1 MNRRAFVLGA
11 AMVLL
16 CNLVAVTLRSYA
28 EVAFLEAY
36 GASKLPWL
44 LIANAGGFAVATLG
58 YDLITRRAS
67 SSVVDLGLLV
77 ALLVAASAAPSL
89 LAAGAPPVV
98 LVVALA
104 AISQVAGLA
113 LWNRVAAAVAG
124 RDARRMLP
132 RAGAAV
138 TLGGAIAGLG
148 AGALVY
154 RLGLTVLPYVG
165 AGATAIVLALSVL
178 QARALAKGGAPGATA
193 PAGTPEHLGEL
204 QKRLLAGLIAVA
216 LLEGIV
222 ATVIDLQF
230 IAMLKGRYQGDTLGV
245 AVSLF
250 YGGTNAILFTLQVA
264 AVPRIL
270 VTRSLPTTAAIHPIM
285 ALAWYG
291 LFAIAPGFVTLAGTR
306 TSDQVLRLAT
316 SRTSQEIE
324 LSAFPPGPRARWKVL
339 LRGGMWPAG
348 AALGALVLLV
358 IGPTAVAHPRALA
371 LAGMGVALAWW
382 IAGQIAARR
391 FQAALAAPL
400 GIRARRTEDL
410 RQIDLGTLERWSQVA
425 GGEDPRAAGL
435 ARAALTR
442 ARVAATDLADHL
454 RHDEPAVRAALFEQ
468 LARAPAPALRGEL
481 RAAVVIEDDDRALAL
496 GLEALAIAGDDGAL
510 ERGRSRA
517 ALSREVAAAVK
528 SAEVTLRG
536 GDLTGE
542 VHTLLARD
550 PEWAIAMIRIHRA
563 ALIDGVL
570 ARTLEH
576 ATQPRRTTD
585 GDDEAPARAIGVA
598 FEPLEVIRA
607 RRAGGLLAIARLG
620 PDACLPILG
629 EALETGEPA
638 AIDAIA
644 QLDAEGAAYL
654 ATRLALLSPIARTAI
669 ARTLA
674 GAPTGTALVGA
685 LLADEDS
692 EVAHAALR
700 TALAIARGGAVIP
713 AEPIANA
720 NRGALAALIA
730 HLDARDA
737 AGAWSACAR
746 HELELAIRRCVV
758 RLLWAAAVEAAA
770 TGRDPAPLAATA
782 RHLIGGREPDRRRAL
797 DVVQELQAGR
807 TEILAV
813 IERWLRPAVP
823 RTGEPTGRVATQL
836 ATYDP
841 WLASLCTGQL
851 ATLEPLLVA
860 LRKPALF
867 ATVAGPALASLASRA
882 TARSVT
888 GEVFALGAAG
898 DTMFVVT
905 RGVLFARRPGAQ
917 DRRVEA
923 GGVVGELAVLT
934 HAPRAATVVAD
945 EAADILEIDRGTF
958 AAASRRAPELVLG
971 LSATLAGWLAPER
984 PDVL

>member
-1 MNRRAFVLGA
+1 MNRRAFLLGA

-44 LIANAGGFAVATLG
+44 LIANAGGFAVATFS

-67 SSVVDLGLLV
+67 SSVVDLGLLI
-77 ALLVAASAAPSL
+77 ALFVAASAAPSL

-148 AGALVY
+148 AGVLVY

-165 AGATAIVLALSVL
+165 AVATAIVLALSVL
-178 QARALAKGGAPGATA
+178 QARALASGGAPGATA
-193 PAGTPEHLGEL
+193 PAGSPEGLGDL

-216 LLEGIV
+216 LLEGVV

-230 IAMLKGRYQGDTLGV
+230 IAMLKGRYTGDTLGV

-250 YGGTNAILFTLQVA
+250 YGGTNAILFILQVF

-291 LFAIAPGFVTLAGTR
+291 LFVIAPGFITLAGTR

-339 LRGGMWPAG
+339 LRGGVWSAG
-348 AALGALVLLV
+348 AALGALVLLW
-358 IGPTAVAHPRALA
+358 IGPSAVRNPRWLA
-371 LAGMGVALAWW
+371 LAAMGVAVAWW

-400 GIRARRTEDL
+400 GIRARRIDDV

-425 GGEDPRAAGL
+425 GGDDARSAGL

-442 ARVAATDLADHL
+442 ARVAPSDLAEHL

-481 RAAVVIEDDDRALAL
+481 RAAVTIEDDDRALSL

-517 ALSREVAAAVK
+517 ALSREVAAAVQ
-528 SAEVTLRG
+528 SAEITLRG
-536 GDLTGE
+536 GDVIGELTI
-542 VHTLLARD
+542 LCDRD
-550 PEWAIAMIRIHRA
+550 PEWAV
-563 ALIDGVL
+563 ALV
-570 ARTLEH
+570 
-576 ATQPRRTTD
+576 
-585 GDDEAPARAIGVA
+585 
-598 FEPLEVIRA
+598 RA
-607 RRAGGLLAIARLG
+607 RRADLTDDALTAALRIAADTIAPTEARRRGGALLVISRLGPAAALPILSVALEAGEPSATDAIARL
-620 PDACLPILG
+620 DA
-629 EALETGEPA
+629 
-638 AIDAIA
+638 D
-644 QLDAEGAAYL
+644 GAAYL
-654 ATRLALLSPIARTAI
+654 AGHLALLSPLARTTV
-669 ARTLA
+669 ARALA
-674 GAPTGTALVGA
+674 GAPTGTELVGA
-685 LLADEDS
+685 LLSDEDS

-700 TALAIARGGAVIP
+700 TALAIARGGAVLP
-713 AEPIANA
+713 EEPIAQA
-720 NRGALAALIA
+720 NRGALASLIA

-737 AGAWSACAR
+737 AAAWSACAR
-746 HELELAIRRCVV
+746 HELELSIRRCVV
-758 RLLWAAAVEAAA
+758 RLLWASAVEVAAA
-770 TGRDPAPLAATA
+770 GRDPAPLAAVA
-782 RHLIGGREPDRRRAL
+782 RHLIGGREPERRRAL

-823 RTGEPTGRVATQL
+823 RDGDANAL
-836 ATYDP
+836 ATHDP
-841 WLASLCTGQL
+841 WLASLCAGEL
-851 ATLEPLLVA
+851 LILEPLLVA
-860 LRKPALF
+860 LRKSALF
-867 ATVAGPALASLASRA
+867 ATVSGPALASLADRA
-882 TARSVT
+882 TTRSVT
-888 GEVFALGAAG
+888 GEIFALGAPG
-898 DTMFVVT
+898 ESMFVVT
-905 RGVLFARRPGAQ
+905 RGVLFARRPGAA

-923 GGVVGELAVLT
+923 GGVFGELAVLT
-934 HAPRAATVVAD
+934 HAPRAATVVAP
-945 EAADILEIDRGTF
+945 EPAEVLEIDRETF